1 MDGQRRFAVIGTDA
15 RLAAAGRALARAG
28 FAVGG
33 PEQTALADYIL
44 LPLPLDESRTPLAE
58 LLRAA
63 KPGALA
69 LGGKL
74 SAQAR
79 QIAAE
84 AGVELVDYF
93 AREELIL
100 CNAIP
105 TAEGC
110 IGILMAERTRTL
122 WNSAILLAGFG
133 PVGQALGAVLNAEI
147 RFAADSN
154 AGRGPCISRFL
165 TLVLERVRKMTDEFE
180 KREGRRPRIMVAK
193 MGQDGHDRGAKV
205 VATAYA
211 DMGFD
216 VDVGPLFQTP
226 AETARDA
233 VDNDVHIVGM
243 SSLAAGHKT
252 LLPQL
257 MEELNCETV
266 FTIPVFGGIGV
277 AESVVVTW
285 IIMAVMV
292 IAAIILTRNLRV
304 DHISRRQAVA
314 ETIVTKLNG
323 MVESMIGPEGKRYVP
338 YLATV
343 LVYIG
348 IANIIGLFGF
358 KSPTKDLNVTA
369 ALAIMSIVLV
379 EGAGIYQHGVKKWL
393 HKFTEPIAV
402 VTPINILE
410 VFTRPLSLCMRL
422 FGNVLGSYVIME
434 LLKIIVPV
442 VVPAVFC
449 LYFDIFD
456 GLLQA
461 YVFVFL
467 TSLYIKEAVE

>member
-133 PVGQALGAVLNAEI
+133 PVGQALGVRLAALGAQVTVAARRPAQRALAESFSL
-147 RFAADSN
+147 RPGSLVVDLASKPGGTDFAA
-154 AGRGPCISRFL
+154 A
-165 TLVLERVRKMTDEFE
+165 
-180 KREGRRPRIMVAK
+180 RRL
-193 MGQDGHDRGAKV
+193 GHRAIH
-205 VATAYA
+205 ALSLPTACA
-211 DMGFD
+211 
-216 VDVGPLFQTP
+216 P
-226 AETARDA
+226 ETA
-233 VDNDVHIVGM
+233 G
-243 SSLAAGHKT
+243 
-252 LLPQL
+252 
-257 MEELNCETV
+257 E
-266 FTIPVFGGIGV
+266 
-277 AESVVVTW
+277 
-285 IIMAVMV
+285 
-292 IAAIILTRNLRV
+292 
-304 DHISRRQAVA
+304 
-314 ETIVTKLNG
+314 
-323 MVESMIGPEGKRYVP
+323 
-338 YLATV
+338 
-343 LVYIG
+343 
-348 IANIIGLFGF
+348 
-358 KSPTKDLNVTA
+358 
-369 ALAIMSIVLV
+369 ALARTVCEILA
-379 EGAGIYQHGVKKWL
+379 ER
-393 HKFTEPIAV
+393 EE
-402 VTPINILE
+402 TP
-410 VFTRPLSLCMRL
+410 
-422 FGNVLGSYVIME
+422 
-434 LLKIIVPV
+434 
-442 VVPAVFC
+442 
-449 LYFDIFD
+449 
-456 GLLQA
+456 
-461 YVFVFL
+461 
-467 TSLYIKEAVE
+467 